1 MKRNYR
7 KKCSGSA
14 CFGRKYAVLYNYCW
28 LSLLWLLLRRKTE
41 TQLSFSCHYVS
52 IGIQT
57 RR

>member
-28 LSLLWLLLRRKTE
+28 FFAAVASAPTE
-41 TQLSFSCHYVS
+41 N
-52 IGIQT
+52 
-57 RR
+57 